1 MRVATNGPGSGRSLM
16 NLQAIFASLVILLSG
31 TMCEQA
37 DARPPQVRQ
46 EAGRGSMGYSTWNL
60 PNAANV
66 KRYRR
71 DAEQGSAPAQ
81 FYLSMMYNSGYGVRK
96 NHAEAVKWLL
106 KAVEQDHAQAQNN
119 LGGMYNSGLGVT
131 PDYAEAVKW
140 FRKAAM
146 QGDVA
151 AQKNLAA
158 KYGNGQGVP
167 QNYAEAYVW
176 SSIAVMSGNKR
187 AIESRDYAA
196 SALSPEDLSMA
207 RKRATELNRE
217 IQQRIADQ

>member
-1 MRVATNGPGSGRSLM
+1 M
-16 NLQAIFASLVILLSG
+16 NWQVIFASLAILFSG

-37 DARPPQVRQ
+37 DAGPPQVRQ
-46 EAGRGSMGYSTWNL
+46 GGGRGSMEHGTWQI
-60 PNAANV
+60 PNVANI

-71 DAEQGSAPAQ
+71 AAEQGSAPAQ
-81 FYLSMMYNSGYGVRK
+81 FYLSMMYNFGYGVPQ

-106 KAVEQDHAQAQNN
+106 KAAEQDLAQAQNN
-119 LGGMYNSGLGVT
+119 LGGMYNSGLGVP

-187 AIESRDYAA
+187 AIKSRDSAA
-196 SALSPEDLSMA
+196 SALSPEDLSLA
-207 RKRATELNRE
+207 QKHVTELNRE
-217 IQQRIADQ
+217 IQQRIADK

>member
-1 MRVATNGPGSGRSLM
+1 M
-16 NLQAIFASLVILLSG
+16 NWQAIFASLAILFSG

-37 DARPPQVRQ
+37 DAGPPQVRQ

-60 PNAANV
+60 PNAANI

-71 DAEQGSAPAQ
+71 AAEQGSAPAQ
-81 FYLSMMYNSGYGVRK
+81 FYVSMMYTFGYGVQK

-106 KAVEQDHAQAQNN
+106 KAAEQDLAQAQNN
-119 LGGMYNSGLGVT
+119 LGSMYNSGLGVP

-140 FRKAAM
+140 FRKAAR
-146 QGDVA
+146 QGDVS

-158 KYGNGQGVP
+158 KYSNGQGVP

-176 SSIAVMSGNKR
+176 SSIAVLSGNER
-187 AIESRDYAA
+187 AIHNRDFAA
-196 SALSPEDLSMA
+196 TQLSTEDLDTA
-207 RKRATELNRE
+207 RIRAANLYEE
-217 IQQRIADQ
+217 IQQRVKGK

>member
-1 MRVATNGPGSGRSLM
+1 M
-16 NLQAIFASLVILLSG
+16 NWKVTLAVGAILLSG
-31 TMCEQA
+31 TMCDQA
-37 DARPPQVRQ
+37 DAD
-46 EAGRGSMGYSTWNL
+46 GGSMPDGTWSL

-66 KRYRR
+66 KRYLRA
-71 DAEQGSAPAQ
+71 AEQGSAPAQ
-81 FYLSMMYNSGYGVRK
+81 FYLSMMYNSGYGVPQ

-106 KAVEQDHAQAQNN
+106 KAAEQDIAQAQNN
-119 LGGMYNSGLGVT
+119 LGGMYNSGLGVP

-158 KYGNGQGVP
+158 KYVNGQGVP

-176 SSIAVMSGNKR
+176 SSVAVLSGNER
-187 AIESRDYAA
+187 AIHNRDFAA
-196 SALSPEDLSMA
+196 TQLSTEDLVTA
-207 RKRATELNRE
+207 RIRAANLYEE
-217 IQQRIADQ
+217 IQQRKEGE